1 MSEKLISVENLSA
14 GTKHNQI
21 LYNISF
27 DIFAGEI
34 LCLLGQ
40 SGSGKTMTASAILNM
55 MPENVAKTSGQIL
68 YGEKEFHNGIYGS
81 YISTI
86 MQNPASCFG
95 SVFTIGQQF
104 EDILKANNKEYTNEK
119 MCKMLEMV
127 SLSNPYDILNSYPHQ
142 LSGGMLQRVMIAVAL
157 SLESRVVIADEPT
170 SDLDVLGQKEILD
183 LILKLKNKNNAVLMI
198 THNLSVVKHVA
209 DRIIVMENGH
219 IVDNFYK
226 DELYNNE
233 RHPYTQKLID
243 ANESQYINKWNINF
257 GAYNAN
263 M

>member
-27 DIFAGEI
+27 DIYAGEI

-55 MPENVAKTSGQIL
+55 LPENVAKTSGQIL
-68 YGEKEFHNGIYGS
+68 YCEKEFYKGIYGS

-86 MQNPASCFG
+86 MQNPASCFD

-127 SLSNPYDILNSYPHQ
+127 SLSNPYNILNSYPHQ

-198 THNLSVVKHVA
+198 THNLSVVKHMA

-233 RHPYTQKLID
+233 RHPYTQKLIK